1 MFSCWIRW
9 SLEWLVVSFLF
20 FCGNRERF
28 DFRLRFS
35 LDLVLLFYTQ
45 QLWCVGTTLDF
56 KWIWCL
62 DFILLPKIW
71 ILWWFMITQPNV
83 NLIQYKVCT
92 CVVFIVWFLNIVI
105 RWCLGQFIYIICRND
120 EIFKKYFFSKNK
132 ILWKESRE
140 PFEIVRN
147 IPFLMWYF
155 QNKINYSTWMCWS
168 YPFIGYYQIYFCLS
182 LELYIILLKNDNIIP
197 IYDPLHICCC

>member
-9 SLEWLVVSFLF
+9 SLEWLVVSFLI

-120 EIFKKYFFSKNK
+120 EIFKFFFFERTK
-132 ILWKESRE
+132 ICEGK
-140 PFEIVRN
+140 
-147 IPFLMWYF
+147 
-155 QNKINYSTWMCWS
+155 
-168 YPFIGYYQIYFCLS
+168 
-182 LELYIILLKNDNIIP
+182 
-197 IYDPLHICCC
+197 